1 LGSGGNGMKRGKP
14 DTRWTTRQSALIL
27 IADDDLHVR
36 QMLRH
41 MFELDGHEVIEA
53 EDGRAAWDLVPARR
67 PAILVTD
74 LQMPGLDG
82 FSLCRGLREA
92 GFRQLRIIVYTG
104 QRVTAEDTRNAGA
117 DELALKTEPIQHL
130 RDLVLKLRRNL
141 P

>member
-1 LGSGGNGMKRGKP
+1 MKIGKP
-14 DTRWTTRQSALIL
+14 FSRRKCRQGALIL
-27 IADDDLHVR
+27 IVDDDLHVR

-41 MFELDGHEVIEA
+41 MFERDGHEVIEA
-53 EDGRAAWDLVPARR
+53 EDGRAAWELVPARH

-82 FSLCRGLREA
+82 FSLCRELREH

-104 QRVTAEDTRNAGA
+104 QLVTAEDTRNAGA
-117 DELALKTEPIQHL
+117 DELVLKTEPLSHL
-130 RDLVLKLRRNL
+130 RDLVLKQRRNL

>member
-1 LGSGGNGMKRGKP
+1 MKRFKP
-14 DTRWTTRQSALIL
+14 YVPRKNRQGTLIL
-27 IADDDLHVR
+27 IVDDDLDLR

-41 MFELDGHEVIEA
+41 IFERDGYEVIEA
-53 EDGRAAWDLVPARR
+53 EDGRAACELVPARR

-82 FSLCRGLREA
+82 FSLCQELREG

-117 DELALKTEPIQHL
+117 DELVLKTEPISHL
-130 RDLVLKLRRNL
+130 RDLVLKQRRNL